1 MESYLSSL
9 NPQDRVSLLS
19 LLPLNDDASEVSD
32 SSKAE
37 RDEDLLE
44 ENKTLKRQL
53 AYYKQQWTEIKAH
66 KDRTEAAM
74 ESLRS
79 LVAHYMGSESKL
91 LQKSAAE
98 KQFWGKVQVHDLLD
112 KSEPP
117 PDFPLPPNELPSTR
131 ATVQR
136 LTADLAQTTK
146 ELNSLMGRHEKLQV
160 SYDSLSTAHTQLKIE
175 GDKQQEASKKKLK
188 GAVRRVQ
195 YLVEEKSRLEDE
207 LKRQGA
213 YVTKLELRL
222 VQDEARLKEIKNK
235 RTLASRMQEPLGVV
249 YKFDD

>member
-1 MESYLSSL
+1 MESYLSTL
-9 NPQDRVSLLS
+9 NPQDRLSLLS
-19 LLPLNDDASEVSD
+19 LLSPKDDASEVSE
-32 SSKAE
+32 SSRDE
-37 RDEDLLE
+37 RDEDLQE
-44 ENKTLKRQL
+44 ENKSLKRQL
-53 AYYKQQWTEIKAH
+53 AYYKQQWTEMKAH
-66 KDRTEAAM
+66 KERTETAM

-98 KQFWGKVQVHDLLD
+98 KQFWSKVQVNDLLD

-117 PDFPLPPNELPSTR
+117 PDFPLPPNELPSTK
-131 ATVQR
+131 ATVQK
-136 LTADLAQTTK
+136 LTAALAQTTK
-146 ELNSLMGRHEKLQV
+146 ELTSLMSRHEKLQLN
-160 SYDSLSTAHTQLKIE
+160 YDSLSATHTQLKIE
-175 GDKQQEASKKKLK
+175 GDKQQEACKKQLK

-222 VQDEARLKEIKNK
+222 VQDEARLKEVKNK
-235 RTLASRMQEPLGVV
+235 KALASRLQEPLGLV